1 MAVIE
6 YDEYKQK
13 LLALEPT
20 LGELE
25 KALGIP
31 KAREE
36 LAELQK
42 ETEQDGF
49 WNDLERSQQVS
60 RQVKRLEN
68 KIKKHDKLVSEWED
82 TLTLCEMAQEEDDP
96 SQLDDVV
103 EGYNTLE
110 KEISERRLAA
120 LLSGEYDG
128 NNAILTFHAG
138 AGGTEA
144 QDWTEMLY
152 RMYTRWAERHGYTY
166 QLMDYE
172 AGDEAGI
179 KSATILIEGE
189 NAYGYLKSENGVHR
203 LVRVSPFDANA
214 RRQTSFAALEV
225 MPELEDDSEIEI
237 RPEDIEMQACRS
249 SGAGGQHINKTSSA
263 VRLTHLPT
271 GIVVFCQ
278 TERSQ
283 FQNRDN
289 AMKMLR
295 AKLAELKL
303 QQLQFARS
311 SFLDSDA
318 ALRVDS
324 DVSDSILGL
333 RTVVAGGDYS
343 VAAEAMAGVKT
354 AVLKRSYS
362 YESLDQIDAEIE
374 STRSSISSLQ
384 DRLSGATAVQTAAA
398 GYFSGSTDGCEGTLT
413 PAFLEGVTPS
423 QLNGLSA
430 SAAVKSAGKII
441 TSSTWYYAA
450 VLPAAE
456 AEELEVGQEVT
467 LRLSKGL
474 KQDAPAHVQSISNQE
489 DGQVA
494 VVFACTR
501 YISQVTLLRRQQAEI
516 ILREYSGIRIPTA
529 ALRMDESGQLGVYC
543 QIGAYV
549 YLKPVDLIYKGSG
562 FCLVQRAEGA
572 SGERALRQGDLVI
585 STAQQLT
592 DGMILP
598 DS

>member
-1 MAVIE
+1 MRSTPIFKILSAAVLAAVVV
-6 YDEYKQK
+6 
-13 LLALEPT
+13 LLGVQTYRYFHRPLSVSAAYTSQVSDSISVTGWVVRQEAALPEVSGTLLRQVREGEKVHAGQTVAVSYASKSALET
-20 LGELE
+20 
-25 KALGIP
+25 
-31 KAREE
+31 
-36 LAELQK
+36 
-42 ETEQDGF
+42 
-49 WNDLERSQQVS
+49 
-60 RQVKRLEN
+60 VK
-68 KIKKHDKLVSEWED
+68 
-82 TLTLCEMAQEEDDP
+82 
-96 SQLDDVV
+96 
-103 EGYNTLE
+103 
-110 KEISERRLAA
+110 
-120 LLSGEYDG
+120 
-128 NNAILTFHAG
+128 
-138 AGGTEA
+138 
-144 QDWTEMLY
+144 
-152 RMYTRWAERHGYTY
+152 
-166 QLMDYE
+166 
-172 AGDEAGI
+172 
-179 KSATILIEGE
+179 
-189 NAYGYLKSENGVHR
+189 
-203 LVRVSPFDANA
+203 
-214 RRQTSFAALEV
+214 
-225 MPELEDDSEIEI
+225 ELED
-237 RPEDIEMQACRS
+237 
-249 SGAGGQHINKTSSA
+249 
-263 VRLTHLPT
+263 
-271 GIVVFCQ
+271 
-278 TERSQ
+278 
-283 FQNRDN
+283 
-289 AMKMLR
+289 
-295 AKLAELKL
+295 AELKL

-423 QLNGLSA
+423 QLNGLS
-430 SAAVKSAGKII
+430 AVKSAGKII